1 MPNHFVLKEFRVS
14 DLFAGPSALADIMPI
29 EQTPL
34 RVQIA
39 EILRRAIVSGKLRPG
54 SVLVEATL
62 AEQMN
67 VSRAPI
73 REAIQIL
80 ESDGLVETVAYK
92 GKRVKPLTAREVEE
106 TYNLREVFEVMAV
119 RRILEYGHPVAAL
132 WTHCHEMDRAA
143 VEGDQEKLT
152 AADEAF
158 HRTLIK
164 VADHDLLLASW
175 NSLYLRIHQIMA
187 LRNTV
192 QPNLFDIA
200 GNHPPIVLALEAH
213 DVDEAVQLITEHTR
227 SLADFDPA
235 SIAELNA

>member
-1 MPNHFVLKEFRVS
+1 MH
-14 DLFAGPSALADIMPI
+14 DITPI

-34 RVQIA
+34 RIQIA
-39 EILRRAIVSGKLRPG
+39 EMLRRAIVSGKLRPG

-80 ESDGLVETVAYK
+80 DNDGLVETVAYK

-119 RRILEYGHPVAAL
+119 RRILQYGRPVAAL
-132 WTHCHEMDRAA
+132 WAHCHEMDRAA
-143 VEGDQEKLT
+143 DAGDQDKLT

-158 HRTLIK
+158 HRTLIQ

-192 QPNLFDIA
+192 QPNLFDIS
-200 GNHPPIVLALEAH
+200 GTHPPIVRALEAH
-213 DVDEAVQLITEHTR
+213 DVDEAVRLITEHTS
-227 SLADFDPA
+227 SLANFDPA

>member
-1 MPNHFVLKEFRVS
+1 MH
-14 DLFAGPSALADIMPI
+14 DITPI

-34 RVQIA
+34 RIQIA
-39 EILRRAIVSGKLRPG
+39 EMLRRAIVSGKLRPG
-54 SVLVEATL
+54 SVLVESTL

-80 ESDGLVETVAYK
+80 ENDGLVETVAYK

-106 TYNLREVFEVMAV
+106 TYNLREAFEVMAV
-119 RRILEYGHPVAAL
+119 RRILANGRPVAAL
-132 WTHCHEMDRAA
+132 WVHCHEMDWAA
-143 VEGDQEKLT
+143 DAGDQDKLT

-158 HRTLIK
+158 HRTLIQ

-192 QPNLFDIA
+192 QPNLFDIS
-200 GNHPPIVLALEAH
+200 GTHPPIVRALEAH
-213 DVDEAVQLITEHTR
+213 DVDEAVRLITEHTS
-227 SLADFDPA
+227 SLANFDPA

>member
-1 MPNHFVLKEFRVS
+1 MH
-14 DLFAGPSALADIMPI
+14 DITPI

-34 RVQIA
+34 RIQIA
-39 EILRRAIVSGKLRPG
+39 EMLRRAIVSGKLRPG

-119 RRILEYGHPVAAL
+119 RRILQYGRPVAAL
-132 WTHCHEMDRAA
+132 WAHCHEMDRAA
-143 VEGDQEKLT
+143 DAGDQDKLT

-158 HRTLIK
+158 HRTLIQ

-192 QPNLFDIA
+192 QPNLFDIS
-200 GNHPPIVLALEAH
+200 GTHPPIVRALEAH
-213 DVDEAVQLITEHTR
+213 DVDEAVRLITEHTS
-227 SLADFDPA
+227 SLANFDPA

>member
-1 MPNHFVLKEFRVS
+1 MH
-14 DLFAGPSALADIMPI
+14 DITPI

-34 RVQIA
+34 RIQIA
-39 EILRRAIVSGKLRPG
+39 EMLRRAIVSGKLRPG

-80 ESDGLVETVAYK
+80 ENDGLVETVAYK

-119 RRILEYGHPVAAL
+119 RRILQYGRPVAAL
-132 WTHCHEMDRAA
+132 WAHCHEMDRAA
-143 VEGDQEKLT
+143 DAGDQDKLT

-158 HRTLIK
+158 HRTLIQ

-192 QPNLFDIA
+192 QPNLFDIS
-200 GNHPPIVLALEAH
+200 GTHPPIMRALEAH
-213 DVDEAVQLITEHTR
+213 DVDEAVRLITEHTS
-227 SLADFDPA
+227 SLANFDPA

>member
-1 MPNHFVLKEFRVS
+1 MTFFP
-14 DLFAGPSALADIMPI
+14 GPSAVHDITPI

-34 RVQIA
+34 RIQIA
-39 EILRRAIVSGKLRPG
+39 EMLRRAIVSGKLRPG

-119 RRILEYGHPVAAL
+119 RRILQYGRPVAAL
-132 WTHCHEMDRAA
+132 WAHCHEMDRAA
-143 VEGDQEKLT
+143 DAGDQDKLT

-158 HRTLIK
+158 HRTLIQ

-192 QPNLFDIA
+192 QPNLFDIS
-200 GNHPPIVLALEAH
+200 GTHPPIVRALEAH
-213 DVDEAVQLITEHTR
+213 DVDEAVRLITEHTS
-227 SLADFDPA
+227 SLANFDPA

>member
-1 MPNHFVLKEFRVS
+1 
-14 DLFAGPSALADIMPI
+14 
-29 EQTPL
+29 
-34 RVQIA
+34 
-39 EILRRAIVSGKLRPG
+39 
-54 SVLVEATL
+54 L

-80 ESDGLVETVAYK
+80 ENDGLVETVAYK

-119 RRILEYGHPVAAL
+119 RRILQYGRPVAAL
-132 WTHCHEMDRAA
+132 WAHCHEMDRAA
-143 VEGDQEKLT
+143 DAGDQDKLT

-158 HRTLIK
+158 HRTLIQ

-192 QPNLFDIA
+192 QPNLFDIS
-200 GNHPPIVLALEAH
+200 GTHPPIVRALEAH
-213 DVDEAVQLITEHTR
+213 DVDEAVRLITEHTS
-227 SLADFDPA
+227 SLANFDPA